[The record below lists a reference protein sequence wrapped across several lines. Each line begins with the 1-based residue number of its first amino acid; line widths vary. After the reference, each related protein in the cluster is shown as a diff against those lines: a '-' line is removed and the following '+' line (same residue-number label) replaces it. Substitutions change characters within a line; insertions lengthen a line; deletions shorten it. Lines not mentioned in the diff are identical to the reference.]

1 MGKRNNILA
10 IDIGAGTQDILIF
23 DPGKTMEG
31 MISLVL
37 PSPTLFFGERI
48 KRCKDDI
55 FFEGDTI
62 GGGGITSVLKR
73 HIKSGHRVIMTR
85 GAAFSVRD
93 NLEEV
98 EALGIEIGE
107 IPEDFKGNRF
117 RLREVDIELLRK
129 FLNNF
134 EEDFNIGVVA
144 LAVQDHGTPPLNTSA
159 RKFRFSNFES
169 LLKKRR
175 TPLNFAYWEDEIPQQ
190 YKRMRSACQAAKEQ
204 LPQARCLL
212 MDTSFSAI
220 VGCMEEDGKPS
231 LLVNVGN
238 NHTLAVLLAKGKI
251 DGLME
256 LHTLSLTPED
266 LRDQIEKF
274 VRGTITNDEVFERG
288 GHGAVIFTQ
297 HFLKELS
304 IKVTGPHREIFR
316 ETGLPFEFSAPYGN
330 MMMTGPI
337 GLIRA
342 VQVKLGQTCYSKRS
356 ENSL

>member
-1 MGKRNNILA
+1 MGKRKKILA

-23 DPGKTMEG
+23 NPKKAMEG

-48 KRCKDDI
+48 KRCKGDL
-55 FFEGDTI
+55 FLEGDTI
-62 GGGGITSVLKR
+62 GGGGITSILKE
-73 HIKSGHRVIMTR
+73 HIRNGHQVIMTKD
-85 GAAFSVRD
+85 AAFSVRD

-98 EALGIEIGE
+98 EAMGIEIDGL
-107 IPEDFKGNRF
+107 PRGFKGDCF
-117 RLREVDIELLRK
+117 CLREVDIEVLK
-129 FLNNF
+129 QFLANF

-169 LLKKRR
+169 LLKKKR

-212 MDTSFSAI
+212 MDTSFSA
-220 VGCMEEDGKPS
+220 VLGCMEEDDKPS

-238 NHTLAVLLAKGKI
+238 NHTLAVILGKGKI

-266 LRDQIEKF
+266 LREQIERF
-274 VRGTITNDEVFERG
+274 VKGEISNDEVFERG
-288 GHGAVIFTQ
+288 GHGSVVFTS
-297 HFLKELS
+297 HPLKELS

-316 ETGLPFEFSAPYGN
+316 QTGLPFEFAAPYGN

-342 VQVKLGQTCYSKRS
+342 VQAKLR
-356 ENSL
+356 